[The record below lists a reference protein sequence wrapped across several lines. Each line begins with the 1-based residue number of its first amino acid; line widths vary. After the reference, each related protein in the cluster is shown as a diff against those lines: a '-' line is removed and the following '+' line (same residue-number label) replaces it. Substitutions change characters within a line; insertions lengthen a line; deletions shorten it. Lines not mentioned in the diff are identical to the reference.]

1 MSDPDNGSSNTVSP
15 DRDENTLR
23 AGNDFLPR
31 EPGVVTDAY
40 EGEELA
46 DPSKEGIIS
55 LESVRVDT
63 TDSAPVSLPAVSS
76 SSTSSGGLSRK
87 SSGPFPNDMLN
98 SFSDTDVSSR
108 IESTVSLCLAPRD
121 FRRLLLFD
129 FGGGIAVIAR
139 SAATEGG
146 MASGE
151 WVSRVRRS
159 A

>member
-15 DRDENTLR
+15 GGDENTLR

-76 SSTSSGGLSRK
+76 SSTSSGGLSRN

-146 MASGE
+146 MASGK